1 MITVRDIVTRVV
13 AENKDDMSFAIK
25 ALVKNESD
33 DTEVYVELQGLD
45 NDGFEIY
52 DIGLRG
58 TIPIGAS
65 KVLTTRED
73 YVDKELFGQ
82 IIDWQQKY

>member
-1 MITVRDIVTRVV
+1 MVTANDIATRVV
-13 AENKDDMSFAIK
+13 SEDEDDFSFAIK
-25 ALVKNESD
+25 ALVQNGSD
-33 DTEVYVELQGLD
+33 DPEVFITLQGLD
-45 NDGFEIY
+45 SDGFEIY
-52 DIGLRG
+52 DVILEG

-82 IIDWQQKY
+82 IVGWQQK